1 MGLPTVVTVHSIWG
15 PLAQPSFKALN
26 SLANWSNLGVQLTS
40 VSEVAAQR
48 IRDVVGPDVPV
59 LVTPN
64 GVDPQVWRVTP
75 IPHDVDEVHV
85 VAVMRLAPRKR
96 AMALLGILHSARR
109 AVPADTRL
117 RATVVGDGPD
127 RARVERYINQHDLD
141 VRLAGRLPHEGIR
154 DLYATADLFV
164 QPSIKESFGLA
175 ALEARTAGIPI
186 IARQETGI
194 TEFVQQGVEGLL
206 ADSDEHMAGAI
217 AYLAT
222 QPEQRARMAEHN
234 RTVEPEQVWPRVLES
249 VERAYEAARLR
260 VKP

>member
-1 MGLPTVVTVHSIWG
+1 
-15 PLAQPSFKALN
+15 
-26 SLANWSNLGVQLTS
+26 
-40 VSEVAAQR
+40 VSEVAAQK
-48 IRDVVGPDVPV
+48 IRDVVGPDIPV

-64 GVDPQVWRVTP
+64 GVDPQLWRVTP
-75 IPHDVDEVHV
+75 IPHGVDEVHA

-96 AMALLGILHSARR
+96 AMALLGILRSARSE
-109 AVPADTRL
+109 VPADIRL
-117 RATVVGDGPD
+117 RATIVGDGPD
-127 RARVERYINQHDLD
+127 RGRVERYIDQHELD
-141 VRLAGRLPHEGIR
+141 ITLAGRLPHEGIR

-194 TEFVQQGVEGLL
+194 TEFVHQGVEGLL

-217 AYLAT
+217 AFLAT
-222 QPEQRARMAEHN
+222 HPDQRARMAEHN
-234 RTVEPEQVWPRVLES
+234 RTVEPQQVWPRVLES

-260 VKP
+260 VTS